1 MAGVA
6 REWPFGEKGKGTLL
20 IPCGIVFLAA
30 ASLRLVA
37 IFNDLWLDE
46 IWSWNLSRLVSSPV
60 GILTELTH
68 DNNHPLN
75 TFYLWALGDRRSG
88 ELYRLLSLVTGVA
101 SVGVMGILGRRYGR
115 TESFTAV
122 VLGGFSYFLIYYS
135 SEARGYAPAVF
146 FALAG
151 FLLAGETDIEK
162 KPLYRGLFWLTVL
175 LGLLSHSTYI
185 FAYAGMFAWSA
196 LRLMKRGNHAAQV
209 AAEML
214 KIHGIPIIFLA
225 IIIYWLNTLTIGGGP
240 EYSVSEVILQTIL
253 FTFGLPENRWLAVFA
268 CMAAAILLAWELWAS
283 RRETPDQWVFYLT
296 AILLAPALVLIAA
309 KPSVLFPRY
318 FLVCVPFFLLLLGR
332 WLARVARMG
341 TPGKVLCASLL
352 VLYCSFNLLR
362 FGDLVRYGRG
372 GYSTALISI
381 ARQTEGEAIS
391 IGSDH
396 DFRNKMIVDYYSRSL
411 PPGKKVAYV
420 PGTGIRPEAA
430 PEWLIVHRLGA
441 DPPSPPAPRFL
452 LPNGIGYVLKE
463 VFPSSAPSGFRW
475 FLYRKSN

>member
-1 MAGVA
+1 LAGFA
-6 REWPFGEKGKGTLL
+6 RKWPFGEKGRGNLL

-60 GILTELTH
+60 EILTKLTH
-68 DNNHPLN
+68 DNNHPMN
-75 TFYLWALGDRRSG
+75 TFYLWALGDQRSG

-115 TESFTAV
+115 SESFISL
-122 VLGGFSYFLIYYS
+122 VLGGFSYFLINYS

-151 FLLAGETDIEK
+151 FLLAGETATGK
-162 KPLYRGLFWLTVL
+162 SLLHRGLFWLTVL
-175 LGLLSHSTYI
+175 LGLLSHSTYV

-196 LRLMKRGNHAAQV
+196 LRSMKRGNRPGQIV
-209 AAEML
+209 VEML
-214 KIHGIPIIFLA
+214 KIHGIPMVFLA
-225 IIIYWLNTLTIGGGP
+225 IVIYWLNTLTIGGGP

-253 FTFGLPENRWLAVFA
+253 FTFGLPENQWLGVFA
-268 CMAAAILLAWELWAS
+268 CLAAATLLIWELWTS
-283 RRETPDQWVFYLT
+283 RREIPDQWIFYLT
-296 AILLAPALVLIAA
+296 AILLAPALLLIAA

-318 FLVCVPFFLLLLGR
+318 FLLCIPFFLLLLAR

-372 GYSTALISI
+372 GYSMALNSI
-381 ARQTEGEAIS
+381 ARQTEGETIS

-396 DFRNKMIVDYYSRSL
+396 DFRNGMIVDYYSRYL
-411 PPGKKVAYV
+411 PPGKKVVYV
-420 PGTGIRPEAA
+420 AGTGIRPEAA
-430 PEWLIVHRLGA
+430 PEWLIVHHIGT

-463 VFPSSAPSGFRW
+463 VFPSSTPSGFWW